1 MESSSHDKSQ
11 KNEIQSSSEELSIV
25 TYPDDLSR
33 LYDDENLSYQTNRYQ
48 ELINKFS
55 SVYNNEKPCCI
66 VRAPGR
72 VNLIGEHIDYEGFP
86 VLPMAIENDI
96 VIAIGVKSCKTKEI
110 SPQELNSTPQSELSE
125 FSISINHFD
134 SSKFKSF
141 NLEKIQP
148 LENIKLITPHDWV
161 NYLIAGFNAVNSFK
175 KNHHLKNQ
183 ISQINLLVTGN
194 VPTSSGLSSSSALT
208 VASALTFV
216 KVFSLE
222 NKISKRELAEATINY
237 ERSVGTACGG
247 MDQTISIYAEKNKA
261 KLIEFHP
268 KLLTH
273 TVNLPEEVSFII
285 ANSLTESTKIDT
297 LAFRYN
303 KRVTENKIALAIIS
317 KKMKLSR
324 VFETLQELKESLKLN
339 FPELLKI
346 INQHLKD
353 GQYTMEEI
361 KEEFDKLDLDIAS
374 ILKKIPQYDLVLK
387 SNTHFT
393 LKERLLH
400 VAEEAHRVMEF
411 YKICNNINNENETI
425 FDSENDRIKSLGKL
439 MNLSH
444 LSCQTLYECSSKEL
458 DSLVNFALL
467 NKAEGARLTGAGWGG
482 CCVIM
487 VRNEN
492 LEFLMEKLKEYFR
505 KIVGE
510 KFDGEN
516 IEDYYFKTKASQ
528 GASILLM

>member
-1 MESSSHDKSQ
+1 MQSNS
-11 KNEIQSSSEELSIV
+11 EILSIV
-25 TYPDDLSR
+25 TYPDDLSC
-33 LYDDENLSYQTNRYQ
+33 LYNEENLSYQKSRY
-48 ELINKFS
+48 EDLINKFS
-55 SVYNNEKPCCI
+55 LVYNNEKPCCI

-96 VIAIGVKSCKTKEI
+96 VIAISIRDESGKNSENKEI
-110 SPQELNSTPQSELSE
+110 NEFLTQSELS
-125 FSISINHFD
+125 ITINHCD
-134 SSKFKSF
+134 STKFSSF
-141 NLEKIQP
+141 NFEKIDP
-148 LENIKLITPHDWV
+148 LENIKFITPHDWV
-161 NYLIAGFNAVNSFK
+161 NYLIAGYNAVNSFK
-175 KNHHLKNQ
+175 KNLLSNNQ
-183 ISQINLLVTGN
+183 IKISHINLLVTGN

-208 VASALTFV
+208 VASALSFV
-216 KVFSLE
+216 KIFSLE

-261 KLIEFHP
+261 KLIEFQP
-268 KLLTH
+268 QLLTH
-273 TVNLPEEVSFII
+273 SVNLPEEVSFII

-303 KRVTENKIALAIIS
+303 KRVTENKIALALIS

-324 VFETLQELKESLKLN
+324 IFETVQELKEYLKLN
-339 FPELLKI
+339 FSELLKI

-353 GQYTMEEI
+353 GQYSIEEI
-361 KEEFDKLDLDIAS
+361 KEEFGRLDLDLDGV
-374 ILKKIPQYDLVLK
+374 LKKIPQYDVVLK
-387 SNTHFT
+387 YNSHFT

-400 VAEEAHRVMEF
+400 VAEEAQRVIQF
-411 YKICNNINNENETI
+411 YKICNNIKDDDYSG
-425 FDSENDRIKSLGKL
+425 DSEIDRIKKLGRL
-439 MNLSH
+439 MNHSH

-458 DSLVNFALL
+458 DSLVNFAIS

-492 LEFLMEKLKEYFR
+492 LGFLMEKLKEYY
-505 KIVGE
+505 KNAVGE
-510 KFDGEN
+510 KFDEEN
-516 IEDYYFKTKASQ
+516 IENYYFKTKASQ
-528 GASILLM
+528 GASILLL

>member
-1 MESSSHDKSQ
+1 
-11 KNEIQSSSEELSIV
+11 
-25 TYPDDLSR
+25 
-33 LYDDENLSYQTNRYQ
+33 
-48 ELINKFS
+48 
-55 SVYNNEKPCCI
+55 
-66 VRAPGR
+66 
-72 VNLIGEHIDYEGFP
+72 
-86 VLPMAIENDI
+86 
-96 VIAIGVKSCKTKEI
+96 
-110 SPQELNSTPQSELSE
+110 
-125 FSISINHFD
+125 
-134 SSKFKSF
+134 
-141 NLEKIQP
+141 
-148 LENIKLITPHDWV
+148 
-161 NYLIAGFNAVNSFK
+161 
-175 KNHHLKNQ
+175 
-183 ISQINLLVTGN
+183 

-510 KFDGEN
+510 KFDGEK